1 VTTNAKSTVETGEE
15 DEETIFANKGKL
27 YCFANKQW
35 KERGV
40 GTFKVNVK
48 SDPDGKRTGRMIMRA
63 DGALRVM
70 LNSAIFKG
78 MHFGDQQGEAPAGR
92 RIFLASKEDGKV
104 ANVLLQVSTPP
115 LAFALLLFV
124 LMFKM
129 LTIATAEQ

>member
-1 VTTNAKSTVETGEE
+1 VATDSECAVETGEE

-27 YCFANKQW
+27 YCFDNKQW

-48 SDPDGKRTGRMIMRA
+48 LGPDGKQTARMIMRA

-104 ANVLLQVSTPP
+104 ANVLLQVSTP
-115 LAFALLLFV
+115 F
-124 LMFKM
+124 
-129 LTIATAEQ
+129 IA

>member
-1 VTTNAKSTVETGEE
+1 MTTNAKSAVETGEE

-27 YCFANKQW
+27 YCFDNKQW
-35 KERGV
+35 KERGI

-48 SDPDGKRTGRMIMRA
+48 FGPDGKRTGRMIMRA

-115 LAFALLLFV
+115 LAFVLLLFV
-124 LMFKM
+124 LISKC
-129 LTIATAEQ
+129 